1 MASYEN
7 HLVHRRAVR
16 EGLENLRVNRRA
28 LRVCLVLLSDND
40 LLYIPDLPGAD
51 FNPTDYGCS
60 PEYFALE
67 LALGFY
73 YRPLVALSPPLI
85 ALPALRAFGDQYTY
99 EELEAD
105 LE

>member
-1 MASYEN
+1 MSYET

-28 LRVCLVLLSDND
+28 LRVGFVLLSNND
-40 LLYIPDLPGAD
+40 LLDIPDLLGAD
-51 FNPTDYGCS
+51 LNPTDYGCS
-60 PEYFALE
+60 PEYLALE
-67 LALGFY
+67 LALCFY
-73 YRPLVALSPPLI
+73 HRPLVALSLPLI

>member
-1 MASYEN
+1 MASWEN
-7 HLVHRRAVR
+7 LLVNRRALR
-16 EGLENLRVNRRA
+16 EGFEIFRVNRRA
-28 LRVCLVLLSDND
+28 LRVCLVLLSNND

-67 LALGFY
+67 LALCFY